1 MKSSVVIFQALETSA
16 ASLTSS
22 ASASS
27 LASTTST
34 AISHQRTSLWS
45 TASDR
50 RVSNISEK
58 LDFHDPFHKTTKRYQ
73 YSHFGAKNDQAIRI
87 RKFFEELGL

>member
-1 MKSSVVIFQALETSA
+1 MYIAIN
-16 ASLTSS
+16 
-22 ASASS
+22 
-27 LASTTST
+27 
-34 AISHQRTSLWS
+34 ISH
-45 TASDR
+45 SDSKGVR

-58 LDFHDPFHKTTKRYQ
+58 LDFHDPFHKKVP